1 MGEARR
7 RGTKEQRVAQAVER
21 ARLES
26 LRRSEQHRAL
36 MREQH
41 EARAEQARRAGIPP
55 VLVADEDSSTV
66 RGRLLLAAALA
77 FSLPPMKRGDR

>member
-36 MREQH
+36 M
-41 EARAEQARRAGIPP
+41 
-55 VLVADEDSSTV
+55 
-66 RGRLLLAAALA
+66 
-77 FSLPPMKRGDR
+77 